1 MAVQMMLDSLM
12 ISQWSVESEF
22 RYSMVLWAP
31 RIHHLVMVRGHTLV
45 SSIVAVPSEGEL
57 GEWAMTAPEDTDASM
72 SWKGSECMRR
82 AHEELSI
89 AGEECVAQ
97 SGDFELGR
105 SSVVSV
111 TRVSTCAD

>member
-22 RYSMVLWAP
+22 RYSTVLWAL
-31 RIHHLVMVRGHTLV
+31 RTHRLVMVRGHTVV

-89 AGEECVAQ
+89 AGEASVAQ
-97 SGDFELGR
+97 NEDFELGR
-105 SSVVSV
+105 SSAVSA
-111 TRVSTCAD
+111 TRVSTYAN